1 MVQKYY
7 VVEDYM
13 LHNYNKNLYIFKTI
27 SSNILA
33 LERHQALPD
42 ERNGKSFPLQKKRQ
56 AV

>member
-1 MVQKYY
+1 MTQKYY

-42 ERNGKSFPLQKKRQ
+42 EQNGKSFPL
-56 AV
+56 